1 MNNPNRSLRL
11 LRLLLNL
18 LSLLLNL
25 LPNPHLLP
33 SLLPLPSPLLLLSL
47 LLLPNLLL
55 LLSLLPLL
63 SLPLLLSPLPL
74 LSPFT
79 LTSAF
84 KVIVCVVF
92 LFHISVC
99 VSRMRE
105 IPHGDCAL
113 RMYVLAFLF
122 LFDTLNCL

>member
-1 MNNPNRSLRL
+1 MNNPSRSLRL

-18 LSLLLNL
+18 LNLLLSLLL
-25 LPNPHLLP
+25 NPHLLP
-33 SLLPLPSPLLLLSL
+33 NLLLLPNLPPLLSLPLPLSP

-55 LLSLLPLL
+55 LLS
-63 SLPLLLSPLPL
+63 PLPL
-74 LSPFT
+74 LIPFV